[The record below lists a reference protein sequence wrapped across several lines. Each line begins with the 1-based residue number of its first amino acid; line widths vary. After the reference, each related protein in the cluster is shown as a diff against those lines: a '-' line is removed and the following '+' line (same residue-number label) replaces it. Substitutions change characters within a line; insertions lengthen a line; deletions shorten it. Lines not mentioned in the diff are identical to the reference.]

1 MTEGLHIMADLEQ
14 KFKLELEDKMRRA
27 KKECQ
32 YNPTR
37 FNQMLSKYGAVETAK
52 RLISNAKKTGIVSDG
67 FTTLYL
73 CGRLDLT
80 VEHSV
85 CKKEYQPLFS
95 SDEIA
100 YCEELLKT
108 S

>member
-1 MTEGLHIMADLEQ
+1 MADLERQ
-14 KFKLELEDKMRRA
+14 FKLELEDKMRRA

-37 FNQMLSKYGAVETAK
+37 FNQMLAKYGAVETAK
-52 RLISNAKKTGIVSDG
+52 RLISHAKSTRTVSDG

-85 CKKEYQPLFS
+85 CKEKYRPLFS
-95 SDEIA
+95 PDEIA
-100 YCEELLKT
+100 YCEELLK
-108 S
+108 SS

>member
-1 MTEGLHIMADLEQ
+1 MADLEHQ
-14 KFKLELEDKMRRA
+14 LKLELEDKMRRA

-37 FNQMLSKYGAVETAK
+37 INQMLAKYGAVETAK
-52 RLISNAKKTGIVSDG
+52 RLISNARKNETVSDG

-85 CKKEYQPLFS
+85 CKEEYKSLFS
-95 SDEIA
+95 LDEIA
-100 YCEELLKT
+100 YCEELLR
-108 S
+108 SL

>member
-1 MTEGLHIMADLEQ
+1 MTELEHQ
-14 KFKLELEDKMRRA
+14 LKVELEDKMHRA

-37 FNQMLSKYGAVETAK
+37 FNQMLAKYGAVETAK
-52 RLISNAKKTGIVSDG
+52 RLISNARTTGIVSDG

-85 CKKEYQPLFS
+85 CKEKYQPLFS
-95 SDEIA
+95 PDEIA
-100 YCEELLKT
+100 YCKALMK
-108 S
+108 SS

>member
-1 MTEGLHIMADLEQ
+1 MANLEYQ
-14 KFKLELEDKMRRA
+14 LKLELEDKMRRA

-37 FNQMLSKYGAVETAK
+37 FNQMLVKYGAVETAK
-52 RLISNAKKTGIVSDG
+52 RLISNARKTGIVSDG

-73 CGRLDLT
+73 CGRTDLT

-85 CKKEYQPLFS
+85 CKKEYKSLFS
-95 SDEIA
+95 LDEIA
-100 YCEELLKT
+100 YCEELLKG
-108 S
+108 

>member
-1 MTEGLHIMADLEQ
+1 MADLEHQ
-14 KFKLELEDKMRRA
+14 LKLELEDKMRRA

-37 FNQMLSKYGAVETAK
+37 FNQMLARYGAVETAK

-73 CGRLDLT
+73 CGRVDFT
-80 VEHSV
+80 VVHCV
-85 CKKEYQPLFS
+85 
-95 SDEIA
+95 
-100 YCEELLKT
+100 
-108 S
+108 

>member
-1 MTEGLHIMADLEQ
+1 MADLEHQ
-14 KFKLELEDKMRRA
+14 LKLELEDKMRRA

-37 FNQMLSKYGAVETAK
+37 FNQMLAKYGAVETAK

-95 SDEIA
+95 PDEIT
-100 YCEELLKT
+100 YCEELLK
-108 S
+108 SS

>member
-1 MTEGLHIMADLEQ
+1 MANLEYQ
-14 KFKLELEDKMRRA
+14 FKLELEDKMRRA
-27 KKECQ
+27 KKECK

-37 FNQMLSKYGAVETAK
+37 FNQMLAKYGSVETAK
-52 RLISNAKKTGIVSDG
+52 RLISSAKETGTVSDG

-80 VEHSV
+80 MEESV
-85 CKKEYQPLFS
+85 CKEEYQSLFTA
-95 SDEIA
+95 DEIA
-100 YCEELLKT
+100 YCKKLLN

>member
-1 MTEGLHIMADLEQ
+1 MTELEHQ
-14 KFKLELEDKMRRA
+14 FKVELEDKMYRA
-27 KKECQ
+27 KRECQ

-37 FNQMLSKYGAVETAK
+37 FNQMLAKYGAVETAK
-52 RLISNAKKTGIVSDG
+52 RLISNARKTGIISDG

-80 VEHSV
+80 VEDSV
-85 CKKEYQPLFS
+85 CKEKYQSLFS

-100 YCEELLKT
+100 YCQELLQ
-108 S
+108 SS

>member
-1 MTEGLHIMADLEQ
+1 MADLEHQ
-14 KFKLELEDKMRRA
+14 FKLELEDKMRRA

-37 FNQMLSKYGAVETAK
+37 FNQMLAKYGAVETAK
-52 RLISNAKKTGIVSDG
+52 RLISNAMKTGIVSDG

-85 CKKEYQPLFS
+85 CKEEYQSLFS
-95 SDEIA
+95 PEEIA
-100 YCEELLKT
+100 YCEELLK
-108 S
+108 SS